1 MENGIVYIIVLTYLF
16 VHYHQQKRLSE
27 QLSELKET
35 REAMVKLYE
44 KYKEYSQSRTSR
56 SVNQEYA
63 SRVNRLQLSQA
74 LARAAKTE
82 VNVKRLEERIAEL
95 EAAEVPRQYLN
106 TEDQRVLD
114 WHFANLEFATA
125 ACLKHLSVQ
134 HWDQDDDYQ
143 FTGPQIAIKNGYACI
158 PYSLAAGLDVRLNMA
173 VREVKLL
180 PQGVQV
186 TAVNVGEHFNNTLD
200 RAALAKQIEDGAVS
214 TFVADA
220 VLCTLPLGVLKNS
233 VGESPTTMTPTED
246 NKTPVSAGAGKRQAK
261 LSKAAAAPS
270 SASLCPNR
278 IEFSPPLPDYK
289 VGAIKRLG
297 YGILNKVCFHTFSQT
312 HM

>member
-1 MENGIVYIIVLTYLF
+1 
-16 VHYHQQKRLSE
+16 
-27 QLSELKET
+27 
-35 REAMVKLYE
+35 MVKLYE
-44 KYKEYSQSRTSR
+44 KHKEYSQSRTSKPI
-56 SVNQEYA
+56 NQEYA
-63 SRVNRLQLSQA
+63 CRVNRLQLSQA

-125 ACLKHLSVQ
+125 ASLKQLSLQ

-173 VREVKLL
+173 VRSVKLL
-180 PQGVQV
+180 PKGVEV
-186 TAVNVGEHFNNTLD
+186 TAVNVGEHFNQTFD
-200 RAALAKQIEDGAVS
+200 RAALAKQIDGGTVS

-233 VGESPTTMTPTED
+233 VSPATPGPES
-246 NKTPVSAGAGKRQAK
+246 KTPVKTESAGGGKRQGK
-261 LSKAAAAPS
+261 QSKAAAA
-270 SASLCPNR
+270 SASASVSATPSQCPNR

-297 YGILNKVCFHTFSQT
+297 YGILNKVSTFWGFANT
-312 HM
+312 F